1 MVKFFFFSKGA
12 DRYDAMPNIFFSD
25 ARVLLAVGCCLSST
39 MLSIAAS
46 GEPKPFQRRA
56 AEHEIGLRV
65 SNQVTTLLIVR
76 ISNRSLE
83 VTGDSFLSRYLT
95 LFSDC

>member
-1 MVKFFFFSKGA
+1 MKMVKFFFFSKGA

-46 GEPKPFQRRA
+46 GEPEPF
-56 AEHEIGLRV
+56 
-65 SNQVTTLLIVR
+65 
-76 ISNRSLE
+76 
-83 VTGDSFLSRYLT
+83 
-95 LFSDC
+95 